1 MSMNYPMFTSNNE
14 SVILFPGSR
23 FSKKELLSRLH
34 DIDPNI
40 DNTLDKNNL
49 IKLYDSY
56 LSVDRN
62 KFKIFNRLQKDTEYQ
77 KSRMGLSQK
86 QSLLTSNANANTFSR
101 DSKAKVLN
109 ISQEV
114 KPFSEQ
120 QNVNKSIRGANSKNT
135 IASNNN
141 NINYGYNDNQLGR
154 NSSNNYQDYSRNIQ
168 NIKYSNDSNF
178 YNYSNNQSQ
187 NRNQSQINYQ
197 QKYDNSVSNQ
207 NNNVSN
213 KYSMNSNMNDK
224 YNTSNQHYQEEINTD
239 INRNSQ
245 RYIQNSTNEDNQK
258 LYTNIETPNPN
269 YQESKNSLLR
279 SGNSNNYGNSN
290 SHINFSFN
298 NNYSNIN
305 SSINSSNQVNPYRN
319 QYQNSNDQ
327 RMIIEEQNQSQFPID
342 ENRSE
347 NNQQYKREPDE
358 ESSFSM
364 FSVFKDFKNSPL
376 YKNRKE
382 ICFNLILSLIVILA
396 AIGALFL
403 IYKTWDSIT
412 NFFAEFFKALTEPQR
427 IIEGIWGFIS
437 SIIFGSIRYFYIS
450 IPLILL
456 IVVFVIYLRKY
467 LFKKRC
473 KKIMEKILEYLK
485 NNENRENNIITED
498 DIYTQF
504 VQGYG
509 VSYKEFKNKYMKQL
523 DRMRRDYSLKAH
535 SNEINGKKVNYWDL
549 L

>member
-1 MSMNYPMFTSNNE
+1 MNYPMFTSNNE

-154 NSSNNYQDYSRNIQ
+154 NSSNNCQDYSRNIQ
-168 NIKYSNDSNF
+168 NINYSNDSNF
-178 YNYSNNQSQ
+178 YNYSNTQSQ

-213 KYSMNSNMNDK
+213 KYSMNSNMNDR

-239 INRNSQ
+239 INRNNQ

-279 SGNSNNYGNSN
+279 SGNSNNYG
-290 SHINFSFN
+290 
-298 NNYSNIN
+298 
-305 SSINSSNQVNPYRN
+305 
-319 QYQNSNDQ
+319 
-327 RMIIEEQNQSQFPID
+327 
-342 ENRSE
+342 
-347 NNQQYKREPDE
+347 
-358 ESSFSM
+358 
-364 FSVFKDFKNSPL
+364 
-376 YKNRKE
+376 
-382 ICFNLILSLIVILA
+382 C
-396 AIGALFL
+396 
-403 IYKTWDSIT
+403 
-412 NFFAEFFKALTEPQR
+412 
-427 IIEGIWGFIS
+427 
-437 SIIFGSIRYFYIS
+437 
-450 IPLILL
+450 
-456 IVVFVIYLRKY
+456 
-467 LFKKRC
+467 
-473 KKIMEKILEYLK
+473 
-485 NNENRENNIITED
+485 
-498 DIYTQF
+498 
-504 VQGYG
+504 
-509 VSYKEFKNKYMKQL
+509 
-523 DRMRRDYSLKAH
+523 
-535 SNEINGKKVNYWDL
+535 
-549 L
+549 

>member
-120 QNVNKSIRGANSKNT
+120 QNVNKSIRGANSKNI
-135 IASNNN
+135 IASNYN

-168 NIKYSNDSNF
+168 NINYSNDSNF
-178 YNYSNNQSQ
+178 YNYSNNPSQ

-197 QKYDNSVSNQ
+197 QKYDNSMNNQ
-207 NNNVSN
+207 NNNVNN

-224 YNTSNQHYQEEINTD
+224 YNTSNQYYQEEINTD
-239 INRNSQ
+239 INRNNQ
-245 RYIQNSTNEDNQK
+245 RYIQSSTNEDNQK
-258 LYTNIETPNPN
+258 LYTNVETPNPN
-269 YQESKNSLLR
+269 YQETKNSMLR
-279 SGNSNNYGNSN
+279 SGNNNNYGNSN

-305 SSINSSNQVNPYRN
+305 SSINSSTQVNPYRN
-319 QYQNSNDQ
+319 QYQNNNDQ

-342 ENRSE
+342 ENQSE
-347 NNQQYKREPDE
+347 NNQSYKREPDE

-382 ICFNLILSLIVILA
+382 ICFNLLLSLIVILA

-412 NFFAEFFKALTEPQR
+412 DFLAEFFKALTEPQR

-437 SIIFGSIRYFYIS
+437 SIIFGSVRYFYIS

-473 KKIMEKILEYLK
+473 KQIMEKIW
-485 NNENRENNIITED
+485 NI
-498 DIYTQF
+498 
-504 VQGYG
+504 
-509 VSYKEFKNKYMKQL
+509 
-523 DRMRRDYSLKAH
+523 
-535 SNEINGKKVNYWDL
+535 
-549 L
+549 